1 MRKKK
6 ILIFVILVL
15 LTFFVIGVLLV
26 QNAPNAMAIYEGKWK
41 VTQQL
46 TEYTKA
52 RMTFFSQHY
61 LGRTV
66 ILGETFMEKSISEW
80 PYYLDW
86 MKEEYDFSEVVWINK
101 NDPWIQGN
109 VAEDFEEFVESEEVQ
124 FIRYFNM
131 GTDKN
136 VYCANKLIVLDNT
149 HLAYSFIGGY
159 FLLEP
164 FQHCDPETDSSD
176 LLGNW
181 EIIYLDSYEESYEGG
196 FEEIEELKKYGNA
209 MRQQM
214 SILTGTDFAVDEWLG
229 KTVDISEETLSISE
243 SSFQINKVEE
253 SRVSRENFEK
263 EKGIHDGLSIYND
276 EINVCNIKCD
286 NGEEVICVLINKD
299 RMIIHIEQGWFMLAR
314 KQE

>member
-1 MRKKK
+1 MKKK
-6 ILIFVILVL
+6 RILIFVILVL
-15 LTFFVIGVLLV
+15 FTFFVIGVLLV
-26 QNAPNAMAIYEGKWK
+26 PNAANTVAVYEGKWK

-52 RMTFFSQHY
+52 RMTFFSHHY

-66 ILGETFMEKSISEW
+66 ILGEAFMEKSISEW

-86 MKEEYDFSEVVWINK
+86 MKEEYDFSEVVSINK
-101 NDPWIQGN
+101 NAPWIQGN
-109 VAEDFEEFVESEEVQ
+109 VADDFEEFVESEEVQ
-124 FIRYFNM
+124 FIRYLNI
-131 GTDKN
+131 GTDEN

-164 FQHCDPETDSSD
+164 FQHCDPKTDSSA

-209 MRQQM
+209 MREQM
-214 SILTGTDFAVDEWLG
+214 SVLTGTDFAAEEWLG
-229 KTVDISEETLSISE
+229 KTVHISEETLSISE
-243 SSFQINKVEE
+243 LLFYIEEVEE

-263 EKGIHDGLSIYND
+263 EKGIHDGLSIYDD
-276 EINVCNIKCD
+276 EINVCKIKCD
-286 NGEEVICVLINKD
+286 NSEDVFCVLVNKD
-299 RMIIHIEQGWFMLAR
+299 NIILHIEQGWFMLNR
-314 KQE
+314 RQ